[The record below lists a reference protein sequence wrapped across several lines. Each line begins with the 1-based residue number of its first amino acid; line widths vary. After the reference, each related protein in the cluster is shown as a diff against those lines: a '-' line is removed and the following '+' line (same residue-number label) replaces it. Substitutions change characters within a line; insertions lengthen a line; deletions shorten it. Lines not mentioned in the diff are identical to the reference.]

1 MIEALLRLALLW
13 LLVLMGCRDAGSN
26 VFPETVLGRVGRDW
40 LAAHNRHEG
49 HAVVHFAMVNRGT
62 APMSGA
68 QMDSTVYAGVRL
80 ADSLGSLV
88 PTKLL
93 QSSDSLL
100 AVNLT
105 SNDGGTWMAEFRPA
119 VQPSLVKV
127 DVRIVR
133 TWIYH
138 GGSEFPPDS
147 TSR

>member
-1 MIEALLRLALLW
+1 LCRNSPLMIDALLRLALLW

-49 HAVVHFAMVNRGT
+49 HAVVHFTMVNRGA

-80 ADSLGSLV
+80 ADSLGPLV
-88 PTKLL
+88 PVKVA
-93 QSSDSLL
+93 QSSDTLL
-100 AVNLT
+100 AVDLT
-105 SNDGGTWMAEFRPA
+105 SRDGKIWMAEFRPA

-127 DVRIVR
+127 DVRVSKPR
-133 TWIYH
+133 DQY
-138 GGSEFPPDS
+138 P
-147 TSR
+147 